1 MRWFALRPGAWTGTI
16 YTMGTVEIISV
27 LAHQEGSSD
36 SLLVLIGAA
45 IFLGA
50 MLVILILISRSIR
63 DLRRG
68 ADRFAG
74 GDLSKR
80 IAVKGPLQLA
90 ALAESLNLMASQLAD
105 RLSTVIRQRNEL
117 GAVHS
122 SMVEGVLA
130 IDREQNILS
139 LNRAAAAM
147 LSLDATSAIGRS
159 IYEAVRNA
167 ELQQV
172 IQQTLDKGAAV
183 AGEMTLNEPSEN
195 PDEPGERTIQL
206 QSALLRDDDGQRI
219 GLVLV
224 LHDVTQLRRLES
236 VRRDFVSNVS
246 HEVKTPVSAI
256 KAAVETLR
264 DLPDHEG
271 EDAQRFLQII
281 SRQSDRLAAIV
292 DDLLSLARIEQ
303 AGGESLNDARPVR
316 LWPVI
321 AAAIET
327 CQSGA
332 DAKQI
337 HIHTECAGDIRA
349 LVSEQLLAQAIVN
362 LIDNAVKYSDA
373 GTSVLVCCEVDEGE
387 AVISVTDQGRGIE
400 PKHLPRVFERFY
412 RTDKARSR
420 ELGGTGLGLSIVKH
434 IAEAQ
439 GGRVSVDSTPG
450 AGSTFRVHLPAC

>member
-1 MRWFALRPGAWTGTI
+1 MRILRVGAWTGTI
-16 YTMGTVEIISV
+16 YTMRSAEIYSL
-27 LAHQEGSSD
+27 LAHQEASGGTVA
-36 SLLVLIGAA
+36 VLIGAA
-45 IFLGA
+45 IFAGV
-50 MLVILILISRSIR
+50 MLAIMVLISRSIR
-63 DLRRG
+63 ELRKG
-68 ADRFAG
+68 AERFAG
-74 GDLSKR
+74 GDMSKR

-90 ALAESLNLMASQLAD
+90 ALAESLNIMAEQLAD

-117 GAVHS
+117 GAVHG

-139 LNRAAAAM
+139 LNRAASEM
-147 LSLDATSAIGRS
+147 LSLDVTSAIGRS
-159 IYEAVRNA
+159 IYEAVRNV

-172 IQQTLDKGAAV
+172 IQQTLEKDSAV
-183 AGEMTLNEPSEN
+183 AGEMTLAGAALAGSGEN
-195 PDEPGERTIQL
+195 DDRTIQI
-206 QSALLRDDDGQRI
+206 QSALLRDDEGQRI

-236 VRRDFVSNVS
+236 VRQDFVGNVS

-256 KAAVETLR
+256 KAAVETVR
-264 DLPDHEG
+264 DLPDSGG
-271 EDAQRFLQII
+271 EDAQRFLKII

-303 AGGESLNDARPVR
+303 AGDGGLQDTRPAP

-321 AAAIET
+321 ASAIET
-327 CQSGA
+327 CQAGA
-332 DAKQI
+332 DANQT
-337 HIHTECAGDIRA
+337 HLYTECDRSVQA
-349 LVSEQLLAQAIVN
+349 LISEQLLAQAVIN
-362 LIDNAVKYSDA
+362 LIDNAVKYSDPD
-373 GTSVLVCCEVDEGE
+373 TSVQVHCDVTDGE

-434 IAEAQ
+434 IAEAH
-439 GGRVSVDSTPG
+439 GGRVSVDSKPG
-450 AGSTFRVHLPAC
+450 SGSTFRVHLPVC